1 MQIKTKLVYGA
12 ILLGLLPALVVG
24 VVLSWIAIDSG
35 RVTLEHEE
43 QQRLVAIRDGKKGEI
58 ERYFQTIQDQVLTF
72 SNDRMIIEAMSDF
85 KRDFSLYQQET
96 QPNVALQK
104 KQLASYYQQDFSGE
118 YKNRNNNKIPDIA
131 TMLRG
136 LDADGVA
143 LQHTYIKANPN
154 PLGNKDALIAPK
166 DNSSYAK
173 SHALYHPHIR
183 DYLTRFGFYDIFLV
197 DIQSGDIV
205 YSVFKE
211 LDFTTSLHDGPYA
224 GSGIGQA
231 FKQALT
237 GNDTTHVALT
247 DFAEYLPSYRDP
259 ASFIAS
265 PIYDGA
271 KKVGVLIFQMPVDR
285 INEIMTYNGEWKASG
300 LGDSGETYLV
310 GSDYTMRSMS
320 RFLVEDKAAYLQ
332 ALNAGGAAAQVTD
345 EISAHDT
352 SIGLQPVKTLGS
364 EAAMSGRTGFEIFE
378 DYRGVSVL
386 SAFSP
391 MDIMGLRW
399 AIMSE
404 IDESEAF
411 SPADTLTATVITAVV
426 IILLVVAAVAVA
438 AGWLFSGTITRPLNR
453 TVDMI
458 RDIGEGDGDLTQ
470 RLDDSSKDEF
480 GELAKG
486 FNQFVSKLQNIVSD
500 INSSVLSLNA
510 SASDLA
516 SVTEHSNHTTQEQ
529 QSQTEQIA
537 TAINEMAASVN
548 EVARNAVDAA
558 QSAATADADAGTGRA
573 VVGNTIDNIT
583 QLASEVDRAAEVV
596 QSLAHESE
604 KIGTV
609 LDVIRDIAEQTNL
622 LALNAAIEAARAGEQ
637 GRGFAV
643 VADEVRS
650 LASRTQESTEEIQ
663 NMIHRLQTG
672 TTTAVTVMEAG
683 RELSHVSA
691 DKAREAGSALE
702 QITQAISLINNMN
715 TQIASAAEEQSAVA
729 EEISQNVCHVKDLA
743 DSSAGDTGQIAKNS
757 EDLARVAGHL
767 QSVVAQFRF

>member
-1 MQIKTKLVYGA
+1 MQIKNKLIYGA
-12 ILLGLLPALVVG
+12 TLLGLLPALVAG
-24 VVLSWIAIDSG
+24 VVISWIAIDSG
-35 RVTLEHEE
+35 RATLESEA
-43 QQRLVAIRDGKKGEI
+43 QQRLVAIRDGKQGEI

-72 SNDRMIIEAMSDF
+72 SNDRMIIEAMGDF
-85 KRDFSLYQQET
+85 KRAFSVYREET
-96 QPNVALQK
+96 QPNIAFQK
-104 KQLASYYQQDFSGE
+104 QQLARYYNQDFANE
-118 YKNRNNNKIPDIA
+118 YKKHNNNKLPNIA
-131 TMLRG
+131 SMLGG

-143 LQHTYIKANPN
+143 LQYTYIKANTN
-154 PLGNKDALIAPK
+154 PLGSKDALIDPK

-183 DYLTRFGFYDIFLV
+183 DYLSRFGYYDIFLV

-224 GSGIGQA
+224 ESGIGQA
-231 FKQALT
+231 FKRALQ
-237 GNDTTHVALT
+237 GQDTTHVALT
-247 DFAEYLPSYRDP
+247 DFAEYVPSYRAP

-285 INEIMTYNGEWKASG
+285 INEIMTYNGKWKASG

-320 RFLVEDKAAYLQ
+320 RFLVEDKDAYLQ
-332 ALNAGGAAAQVTD
+332 ALIAGGTHADVAE
-345 EISAHDT
+345 EINAHDT
-352 SIGLQPVKTLGS
+352 SIGLQEVRTVGS
-364 EAAMSGRTGFEIFE
+364 EAALSGEKGFEIFD
-378 DYRGVSVL
+378 DYRGVPVL

-391 MDIMGLRW
+391 VDIMGLRW

-411 SPADTLTATVITAVV
+411 SAADTLATTVLTAVV
-426 IILLVVAAVAVA
+426 IILLLVVAVAVA

-453 TVDMI
+453 TVAMI
-458 RDIGEGDGDLTQ
+458 RDIGQGDGDLTQ
-470 RLDDSSKDEF
+470 RLDENSKDEF

-500 INSSVLSLNA
+500 IDSSVSALNSSA
-510 SASDLA
+510 GDLA
-516 SVTEHSNHTTQEQ
+516 NVTEHSNRTTQEQ
-529 QSQTEQIA
+529 QSQTEQIS
-537 TAINEMAASVN
+537 TAISEMAASVN
-548 EVARNAVDAA
+548 EVARHAVEAA
-558 QSAATADADAGTGRA
+558 QSATTADSEADTGRL
-573 VVGNTIDNIT
+573 VVDNTIDNIT
-583 QLASEVDRAAEVV
+583 QLANEVDKATEVV
-596 QSLAHESE
+596 QSLANESD

-663 NMIHRLQTG
+663 NMIHRLQSG
-672 TTTAVTVMEAG
+672 TSTAVTVMEAG

-691 DKAREAGSALE
+691 DKAREAGGALE
-702 QITQAISLINNMN
+702 KITQAISLINNMN
-715 TQIASAAEEQSAVA
+715 TQIASAAEEQSVVA
-729 EEISQNVCHVKDLA
+729 EEISQNVRHVKELS
-743 DSSAGDTGQIAKNS
+743 DSSATDASQIAKNS

-767 QSVVAQFRF
+767 QGVVAQFKF